1 MSSKEQKE
9 RRLLYRYD
17 RFDDGSLRLSR
28 PNTYGKR
35 DESDVVKHDCLAL
48 EFDLSVLPE
57 EKRKEYLEFEK
68 AYVNFYRL
76 WTGSG
81 FLPAGLSRALD
92 LIQRDMEKL
101 RAFMSDLLKSDLDLS
116 ADVKPE
122 DV

>member
-35 DESDVVKHDCLAL
+35 DESDVVKHDCLAF

-57 EKRKEYLEFEK
+57 EKRKEYLEFER

-81 FLPAGLSRALD
+81 TLPPGLSRALD
-92 LIQRDMEKL
+92 LVQRDMEKL
-101 RAFMSDLLKSDLDLS
+101 RSFLSELLKQDLGLYSEVETD
-116 ADVKPE
+116 DV
-122 DV
+122 